1 MMALAAGSD
10 LSPACAGLGI
20 TVSTWINKLKPCQQG
35 LVGAASQ
42 KMPKD
47 CPIIVEMAF
56 FDQKQCVRSSQGR
69 TPDRY
74 PQRF

>member
-20 TVSTWINKLKPCQQG
+20 TVSTNSPKLKPCQQS
-35 LVGAASQ
+35 LVLAASQ

-47 CPIIVEMAF
+47 CLIIVEMAF
-56 FDQKQCVRSSQGR
+56 FDQK
-69 TPDRY
+69 
-74 PQRF
+74 